1 MQNIDSK
8 FWENFKKAES
18 CVERLVEVFKSNDLP
33 DDLNDPQKNADST
46 NVTCF
51 ANRVYD
57 LGCELSELGE
67 NMMVGA
73 KVDENWNDK
82 DENTMTYAQKLAD
95 VGHSEGDF

>member
-8 FWENFKKAES
+8 FCEDFKKAES
-18 CVERLVEVFKSNDLP
+18 CIERLVELFKNHDLP
-33 DDLNDPQKNADST
+33 DDLNDPQKDADSS
-46 NVTCF
+46 NVTWF
-51 ANRVYD
+51 ANKVYG
-57 LGCELSELGE
+57 LGCDLAELGE